1 MTDRLNKIFELLPT
15 CQIFADIGCD
25 HGYMAKAML
34 ESKKAKKVI
43 ISDISAKCLEKAEGL
58 LSEDIK
64 NGNAESVVSNGFER
78 VKSCD
83 LALIAGMGGEEI
95 VSIISSAVN
104 LPEKL
109 VLQPMKN
116 PDKVRVNAVKLGYRI
131 EKDFTFKSSGKF
143 YDIILLVKGKD
154 GLTDEE
160 IEFGRTNL
168 KEKPKAFIEMLEFK
182 IAKLKEY
189 AEKEGLK
196 ESSKAQMVLEME
208 KLKKYAKV

>member
-154 GLTDEE
+154 SLTDEE